1 MRFND
6 RDFGARGQK
15 AEEKK
20 SFTPI
25 CLFFVRNQS
34 RLLLFVTTYSNVKSS
49 LVVCCAKVTRRGMNF
64 RVRLQKNHS
73 EEWTTFIFQKAWLWN
88 SRPWFIFSICLFFV
102 RNQSRLLLF
111 VTTYSNVQ
119 SSLVVWCAKVT
130 RRRSELSEQLSP
142 RSLASWAPPDSH
154 CTMGPNPF

>member
-1 MRFND
+1 VNNVHLS
-6 RDFGARGQK
+6 
-15 AEEKK
+15 K
-20 SFTPI
+20 SMI
-25 CLFFVRNQS
+25 
-34 RLLLFVTTYSNVKSS
+34 VKFA
-49 LVVCCAKVTRRGMNF
+49 VM
-64 RVRLQKNHS
+64 
-73 EEWTTFIFQKAWLWN
+73 IF
-88 SRPWFIFSICLFFV
+88 FSICLFFV

-154 CTMGPNPF
+154 CTMGPNPLWNSPKPSLKIRTANTIFWIYLGGTA